1 MAGYCGYSK
10 SNNAVEAEENG
21 IFPLS
26 HVGKHIQYL
35 IIKNLGFKPTLKDCK
50 ALAEVYGTSEWHHSS
65 KFYNRVDY
73 YDSQAI
79 FDDLVETFTK
89 EVEYNTK
96 LCDIIEK
103 NVNLNVYS
111 GRACDTVWVEQY
123 RKRRNEIL
131 DKRKALHKQ
140 IGRHQAIKFL
150 KTNGFK
156 RVFNPEEKRNYY
168 YLNNERIIFPEIMR
182 ILYKFDLSYDE
193 QVALVKKY
201 VD

>member
-1 MAGYCGYSK
+1 M
-10 SNNAVEAEENG
+10 
-21 IFPLS
+21 
-26 HVGKHIQYL
+26 GKHIQYL
-35 IIKNLGFKPTLKDCK
+35 IVKNLGFKPTLKDCK
-50 ALAEVYGTSEWHHSS
+50 ALAEAYGASEWHHSS

-73 YDSQAI
+73 YDSQEI

-111 GRACDTVWVEQY
+111 RACDTVWVEQY

-140 IGRHQAIKFL
+140 IGRRRAIKFL

-168 YLNNERIIFPEIMR
+168 YLNNERILFPEMTR
-182 ILYKFDLSYDE
+182 ILYKFDLTYDE
-193 QVALVKKY
+193 QAELVKKY